1 MRAVQTEMNEAVE
14 QYRLQYPESAAE
26 LKAAQQRICTDCE
39 TLVATMRGSEESGGQ
54 KVDIK
59 QPAVIV
65 KMLRVIL
72 LAPVL
77 IVLSFIL
84 SRRAQQTDGKA
95 RVQMPAFAVFFLLV
109 IGFNSL
115 NLLPVSCVSA
125 IRSVDTFLLTMAMTA
140 LGVETSFDKFRK
152 AGPKPFL
159 LALMLFAWLVFG
171 GYWLVKGV
179 TAIW

>member
-1 MRAVQTEMNEAVE
+1 MQVP
-14 QYRLQYPESAAE
+14 L
-26 LKAAQQRICTDCE
+26 
-39 TLVATMRGSEESGGQ
+39 
-54 KVDIK
+54 
-59 QPAVIV
+59 
-65 KMLRVIL
+65 
-72 LAPVL
+72 
-77 IVLSFIL
+77 
-84 SRRAQQTDGKA
+84 
-95 RVQMPAFAVFFLLV
+95 FAVFFLLV

-115 NLLPVSCVSA
+115 NLLPASCVTA

-159 LALMLFAWLVFG
+159 LALMLFVWLVFG